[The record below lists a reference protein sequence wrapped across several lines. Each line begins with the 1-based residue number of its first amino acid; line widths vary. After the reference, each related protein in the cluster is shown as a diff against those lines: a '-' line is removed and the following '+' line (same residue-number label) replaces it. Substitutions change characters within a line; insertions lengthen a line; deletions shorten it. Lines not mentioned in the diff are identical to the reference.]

1 MKNDLYEFNNLWSD
15 NAYLEVK
22 NIMMG
27 KLLDWIVSQELN
39 LGSGGGESIPK
50 TSQRVENK
58 WRI

>member
-1 MKNDLYEFNNLWSD
+1 MKNDLNEFNNLWSD

-27 KLLDWIVSQELN
+27 KLLDWILSQELN
-39 LGSGGGESIPK
+39 LGSRCGESIPK
-50 TSQRVENK
+50 ISQRVENK